1 MNRELRRLS
10 VVVLAM
16 FLALFGS
23 TTVIQVIQAEALA
36 KDARNTRAL
45 YDSYDVE
52 RGAILASDGTVVAQ
66 SVPTG
71 DEFMYQRQY
80 PQADLYSAVTGYY
93 NPTQGSTGIERSM
106 NEYLS
111 GTSNTQFFDTLNRI
125 VAGQAPRGAAVE
137 LTIDPVV
144 QQAAS
149 DALGDRR
156 GAVVAMNPTTGKILA
171 MVTSPDYDPNTLAS
185 HDSKQVLEQYR
196 ALNAD
201 PLQPLIN
208 RAIQGNMNPP
218 GSTFKLVVVSAALS
232 TGDYSPDTE
241 LPNPVS
247 YTLPGTSTEVFN
259 FTRGACGPGETVTIA
274 EALRQSCNV
283 PMAELGIKLG
293 DDVIRAEAEK
303 FGFNSGFD
311 IPTAVEGSVYPDDLN
326 APQTGLS
333 AFGQSDVRATPLQ
346 MAMVSAGI
354 ANGGDVMNPSLVDR
368 VVGRNF
374 EALQTFEPSVKS
386 TAISEDVAKQMTQMM
401 IANVDTGQANNA
413 RIEGVDVAG
422 KTGTAQNGDDD
433 PYTLWFTGF
442 APAANPEVAV
452 AVVVENDGNLGR
464 HSSGNIVASPI
475 AKKVME
481 AVLNK

>member
-23 TTVIQVIQAEALA
+23 TTVIQVIQAEALT

-45 YDSYDVE
+45 YDSYNVE

-71 DEFMYQRQY
+71 DKYVYQRQY
-80 PQADLYSAVTGYY
+80 PQGDLYSAVTGYY
-93 NPTQGSTGIERSM
+93 NPTQGTTGIERSM

-137 LTIDPVV
+137 LTIDPAV
-144 QQAAS
+144 QKTAS

-156 GAVVAMNPTTGKILA
+156 GAVVAMNPKTGKILA

-185 HDSKQVLEQYR
+185 HDTKQVLEQYR
-196 ALNAD
+196 ALTDD

-232 TGDYSPDTE
+232 TGDYTPETE

-259 FTRGACGPGETVTIA
+259 FTRGACGPGDTVTIA

-293 DDVIRAEAEK
+293 DDTIRAEAEK

-311 IPTAVEGSVYPDDLN
+311 IPTTVQRSVYPDNLN

-333 AFGQSDVRATPLQ
+333 AFGQSDVRATPMQ

-354 ANGGDVMNPSLVDR
+354 ANGGNVMNPSLVDR

-422 KTGTAQNGDDD
+422 KTGTAQNGDND